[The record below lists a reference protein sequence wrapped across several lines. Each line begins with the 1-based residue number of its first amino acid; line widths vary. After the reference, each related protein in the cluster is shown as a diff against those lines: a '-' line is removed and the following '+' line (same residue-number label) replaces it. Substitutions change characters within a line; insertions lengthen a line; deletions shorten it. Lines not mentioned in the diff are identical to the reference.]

1 MGSRSEMEAA
11 WKDSEQRAEAIQGL
25 SQAEIKRRRY

>member
-1 MGSRSEMEAA
+1 MGTRGEMEAA
-11 WKDSEQRAEAIQGL
+11 WKVSPLRSAALEGL